1 MKNFESRWVT
11 LQASDQTVFD
21 FLSNMSNLGRF
32 MPEQITNWQATEDTC
47 SFTIQNMTTL
57 SMRIIARVPCER
69 IDVTSEGKTPFK
81 FTLQLFL
88 NPQTAAQSSARFVLV
103 ADLNPVFS
111 MMASKPLQNLVDL
124 MITNLEKYYSGSI

>member
-1 MKNFESRWVT
+1 MKNFESRRVT

-57 SMRIIARVPCER
+57 SMRISERVPFER
-69 IDVTSEGKTPFK
+69 IDVISEGKTPFK
-81 FTLQLFL
+81 FTLQLLL
-88 NPQTAAQSSARFVLV
+88 NPQTAAQSEARFVLV
-103 ADLNPVFS
+103 ADLNPIFS

-124 MITNLEKYYSGSI
+124 MITNLEKYYSGSN

>member
-57 SMRIIARVPCER
+57 SMRIIARVPFER

>member
-1 MKNFESRWVT
+1 MKNFESRRVT
-11 LQASDQTVFD
+11 LKATQHIVYT
-21 FLSNMSNLGRF
+21 FLSDMSNLGRF

-57 SMRIIARVPCER
+57 SMRIIERVPFER
-69 IDVTSEGKTPFK
+69 IDVTSDGKTPFN
-81 FTLQLFL
+81 FTLHLKLFPHTETQSEACFIL
-88 NPQTAAQSSARFVLV
+88 N

-124 MITNLEKYYSGSI
+124 MATNLEKYYSGSV

>member
-1 MKNFESRWVT
+1 MKNFESRRVT
-11 LQASDQTVFD
+11 LQASDKTVFD

-57 SMRIIARVPCER
+57 SMRIIERVPFQR
-69 IDVTSEGKTPFK
+69 IDVTSDGKTPFK
-81 FTLQLFL
+81 FTLQLLL
-88 NPQTAAQSSARFVLV
+88 NPQTASQAEARFVLA

-124 MITNLEKYYSGSI
+124 MITNLEKYYSGSN

>member
-1 MKNFESRWVT
+1 MKSFESKRVS
-11 LQASDQTVFD
+11 LKASEQTVFA

-57 SMRIIARVPCER
+57 SMRIVERVPFER
-69 IDVTSEGKTPFK
+69 IDVTSDGKTPFN
-81 FTLQLFL
+81 FTLQLCLFPKADFQSEACFIL
-88 NPQTAAQSSARFVLV
+88 N

-124 MITNLEKYYSGSI
+124 MAANLEKYYS